1 MARSLRAAWLCG
13 LVQGGASHSTGESHG
28 QLHSKIQ
35 AFLASGALG
44 KAQAAIYLIAIASLT
59 HAADYTGPLFDAHL
73 HYNEEAW
80 NGSTGPHPPADVLA
94 RMQTSGV
101 RAIVANSRP
110 NAGSLALAALPQMRE
125 AGIAVVPF
133 VRLYRNRAEGLFT
146 LFFALAKIG

>member
-1 MARSLRAAWLCG
+1 MASCIAKFKPFRHLAL
-13 LVQGGASHSTGESHG
+13 LQ
-28 QLHSKIQ
+28 Q
-35 AFLASGALG
+35 AL
-44 KAQAAIYLIAIASLT
+44 AAIYLIAFASV
-59 HAADYTGPLFDAHL
+59 AQAVDYTGPLFDAHL

-125 AGIAVVPF
+125 AGIGVVPF

-146 LFFALAKIG
+146 LFLPDALRSPRARR